1 VCRFHAHREPQAFGS
16 KQDHVELACFG
27 WLHLN
32 PPDGYLHSKGG
43 LTESVRLASASTGSL
58 SRWLSNA
65 LDVALC
71 YAPYLREA
79 ADRGLM
85 GEASA
90 WPGLAEIAARPGK
103 SATLTKAGE
112 LLRVFR

>member
-1 VCRFHAHREPQAFGS
+1 MCRFHAHREPQAFGS

-58 SRWLSNA
+58 SRWLSTRWMWRCA
-65 LDVALC
+65 TRPTCVKL
-71 YAPYLREA
+71 P
-79 ADRGLM
+79 
-85 GEASA
+85 
-90 WPGLAEIAARPGK
+90 IA
-103 SATLTKAGE
+103 
-112 LLRVFR
+112 V